1 MGRGAPTIP
10 GQASSYLPGKPQ
22 LRTPT
27 VDGEQQI
34 AHVNCTS
41 SLKLLYLLR
50 GKCKLE
56 KLIQLSELGTDPPGS
71 ASDLKFTFCA
81 FYEIV
86 KNTIINETLMYSA
99 LCLKVQEN
107 IELIVQ
113 NTSLCTCHEN
123 RDRAWKS

>member
-56 KLIQLSELGTDPPGS
+56 KSIKLSELGTDSPGM
-71 ASDLKFTFCA
+71 ALDLKFTCCA
-81 FYEIV
+81 FYETAE
-86 KNTIINETLMYSA
+86 NTIINETLMFSA
-99 LCLKVQEN
+99 LCLNVKEGRQ
-107 IELIVQ
+107 IL
-113 NTSLCTCHEN
+113 T
-123 RDRAWKS
+123 